1 MDEKP
6 AYYKETIHSQKR
18 RAPWQN
24 YYGRGLYMIT
34 VNKQHSCSV
43 FGSLEFRQPEDAK
56 VTLSAIGEVIRH
68 QIVVTPD
75 YNPEIQILDYV
86 VMPDHLHVL
95 LRVDRPMKHHLG
107 DVIQAIKSASTSRI
121 RRITDNPLLIVFEE
135 GFHDRIIKSQEQFEI
150 VRRYIKGNP
159 SRLAVRKAHPEFFR
173 RINNLVIGDAKCQV
187 YGNLQLLDNPFKEQV
202 VVHRSDTEEKRKHNR
217 DFWLYTAANGGVLV
231 SPFISPA
238 EKGIREEA
246 EDAGGRFILIINEP
260 MGERYK
266 PAGRDFELCE
276 AGRLLIISTGISGA
290 LTRQGC
296 LFMNALAQK
305 LSAAL
310 GR

>member
-1 MDEKP
+1 MDKKP

-18 RAPWQN
+18 RAPWHN

-34 VNKQHSCSV
+34 VNKHPLCRA
-43 FGSLEFRQPEDAK
+43 FGALEFCRPEDAV
-56 VTLSAIGEVIRH
+56 VTLSAIGQVIKD
-68 QIVVTPD
+68 QVLVTPD

-86 VMPDHLHVL
+86 IMPDHLHVL
-95 LRVDRPMKHHLG
+95 MRVVGPMKHHLG
-107 DVIQAIKSASTSRI
+107 DVIQAIKSAVTSQARKI
-121 RRITDNPLLIVFEE
+121 CNDRLLNVFEE
-135 GFHDRIIKSQEQFEI
+135 GFRDRIIKSQEQFET

-217 DFWLYTAANGGVLV
+217 DLWLYTAANGGVLV

-305 LSAAL
+305 LSVEL